1 MYRWGL
7 RVTRVSPV
15 ELIRTCSLM
24 QQQPKFATISD
35 FHFEKDKGHWPS
47 GSISIAP
54 ELELEKRTRIEKS

>member
-1 MYRWGL
+1 
-7 RVTRVSPV
+7 
-15 ELIRTCSLM
+15 M
-24 QQQPKFATISD
+24 QQQLKFATISD